1 MDATPQ
7 HAFNPT
13 TYSAV
18 KLDGVDSLGKLRDDL
33 IEFYRPANSQE
44 LFAINRIALAQQT
57 LLLVAR
63 IENGLFDVFLNE
75 GCRSRS
81 VPELAPHLVGGDQK
95 IVAEHTRNALLTV
108 GMCSVNARSKEVA
121 LFLRFQAQA
130 ERMYRRAVEEFERL
144 RKLRPKAGAPAPT
157 LEPPSVSVDDAA
169 SAMPRNRRPAPSASP
184 AASASRAAPK
194 STSPPSR
201 PAKIKDF
208 TPHARS
214 IHTGAGVPFP
224 GAHRGRAHRRGTG
237 GRARRGARP
246 QRRARAG
253 QQGDGQ
259 AARRKSARA
268 SASCSTAP
276 SRARSGA
283 RSRASRQFAE
293 AALRA
298 RLDAEWLDLTL
309 PAPGPR
315 RGHLHPIT
323 RIQRELEEL
332 FISLGFAVL
341 DGPEVETEYH
351 NFDALNIPADHPA
364 RDMQDTFWLED
375 GNLLR
380 THTSPVQ
387 VRGMERLGPP
397 LRMIAPGRVFRN
409 ESVDA
414 SHEHTFYQLEGM
426 MIDRDVSVA
435 HLLYFMKTLLTAIF
449 HRDVTVRL
457 RPGYFPFVEPGFE
470 LDIQCL
476 ICGGPGC
483 PVCKQSGWV
492 ELLPC
497 GLVNPNVL
505 RMSGIDPEEWNG
517 FAFGLGL
524 TRLVMMRYGIDDIRQ
539 LQGGDLRFLEQ
550 F

>member
-1 MDATPQ
+1 MPAESIEQ
-7 HAFNPT
+7 LESCSLERIRRAAS
-13 TYSAV
+13 SAELETV
-18 KLDGVDSLGKLRDDL
+18 RVEVLGRNGSLKAAGKDMGKLP
-33 IEFYRPANSQE
+33 IEERKQIGKLLNDAKEKLERE
-44 LFAINRIALAQQT
+44 L
-57 LLLVAR
+57 
-63 IENGLFDVFLNE
+63 E
-75 GCRSRS
+75 
-81 VPELAPHLVGGDQK
+81 
-95 IVAEHTRNALLTV
+95 
-108 GMCSVNARSKEVA
+108 
-121 LFLRFQAQA
+121 
-130 ERMYRRAVEEFERL
+130 
-144 RKLRPKAGAPAPT
+144 
-157 LEPPSVSVDDAA
+157 
-169 SAMPRNRRPAPSASP
+169 
-184 AASASRAAPK
+184 
-194 STSPPSR
+194 
-201 PAKIKDF
+201 AK
-208 TPHARS
+208 
-214 IHTGAGVPFP
+214 
-224 GAHRGRAHRRGTG
+224 
-237 GRARRGARP
+237 
-246 QRRARAG
+246 Q
-253 QQGDGQ
+253 
-259 AARRKSARA
+259 
-268 SASCSTAP
+268 
-276 SRARSGA
+276 
-283 RSRASRQFAE
+283 RQFEE

-323 RIQRELEEL
+323 RIQRELEDL
-332 FISLGFAVL
+332 FRSLGFAVL

-364 RDMQDTFWLED
+364 RDMQDTFWLEG

-426 MIDRDVSVA
+426 MVDRDVSVA

-449 HRDVTVRL
+449 AREVTVRL

-497 GLVNPNVL
+497 GLVNPKVL
-505 RMSGIDPEEWNG
+505 RMSGIDPDQWGG

-524 TRLVMMRYGIDDIRQ
+524 TRLAMMRYGIDDIRQ

>member
-1 MDATPQ
+1 MLDQ
-7 HAFNPT
+7 SVRELE
-13 TYSAV
+13 SA
-18 KLDGVDSLGKLRDDL
+18 SLERIRGARSP
-33 IEFYRPANSQE
+33 EE
-44 LFAINRIALAQQT
+44 LEA
-57 LLLVAR
+57 AR
-63 IENGLFDVFLNE
+63 IEALGRGKGKLDQLFKQM
-75 GCRSRS
+75 GK
-81 VPELAPHLVGGDQK
+81 LA
-95 IVAEHTRNALLTV
+95 A
-108 GMCSVNARSKEVA
+108 
-121 LFLRFQAQA
+121 A
-130 ERMYRRAVEEFERL
+130 ERGAAGKLLNAAKQALEAAVEE
-144 RKLRPKAGAPAPT
+144 RK
-157 LEPPSVSVDDAA
+157 
-169 SAMPRNRRPAPSASP
+169 
-184 AASASRAAPK
+184 
-194 STSPPSR
+194 
-201 PAKIKDF
+201 
-208 TPHARS
+208 
-214 IHTGAGVPFP
+214 
-224 GAHRGRAHRRGTG
+224 RG
-237 GRARRGARP
+237 
-246 QRRARAG
+246 
-253 QQGDGQ
+253 
-259 AARRKSARA
+259 
-268 SASCSTAP
+268 
-276 SRARSGA
+276 
-283 RSRASRQFAE
+283 FAE
-293 AALRA
+293 AALAA

-315 RGHLHPIT
+315 RGHLHPLT
-323 RIQRELEEL
+323 RIQRELEDL
-332 FISLGFAVL
+332 FRSMGFAVL
-341 DGPEVETEYH
+341 DGPEVETEYR

-364 RDMQDTFWLED
+364 RDTQDTFWVAG

-470 LDIQCL
+470 LDIRCL

-497 GLVNPNVL
+497 GLVHPSVL
-505 RMSGIDPEEWNG
+505 RQSGIDPDKWNG

-524 TRLVMMRYGIDDIRQ
+524 TRLVMMRYAIDDIRW
-539 LQGGDLRFLEQ
+539 LQSGDLRFLEQ

>member
-1 MDATPQ
+1 MLDQSIQDLLSRSLKRIEAAQSPAELEAVRVDALGRKGALA
-7 HAFNPT
+7 AF
-13 TYSAV
+13 S
-18 KLDGVDSLGKLRDDL
+18 KEMGKLPPDERKRIGMVL
-33 IEFYRPANSQE
+33 NQAKQSLESSYESRERA
-44 LFAINRIALAQQT
+44 FAADAL
-57 LLLVAR
+57 
-63 IENGLFDVFLNE
+63 
-75 GCRSRS
+75 S
-81 VPELAPHLVGGDQK
+81 
-95 IVAEHTRNALLTV
+95 
-108 GMCSVNARSKEVA
+108 
-121 LFLRFQAQA
+121 
-130 ERMYRRAVEEFERL
+130 
-144 RKLRPKAGAPAPT
+144 
-157 LEPPSVSVDDAA
+157 
-169 SAMPRNRRPAPSASP
+169 
-184 AASASRAAPK
+184 
-194 STSPPSR
+194 
-201 PAKIKDF
+201 
-208 TPHARS
+208 
-214 IHTGAGVPFP
+214 
-224 GAHRGRAHRRGTG
+224 
-237 GRARRGARP
+237 
-246 QRRARAG
+246 
-253 QQGDGQ
+253 
-259 AARRKSARA
+259 
-268 SASCSTAP
+268 
-276 SRARSGA
+276 
-283 RSRASRQFAE
+283 
-293 AALRA
+293 A

-323 RIQRELEEL
+323 RIQRELEDL
-332 FISLGFAVL
+332 FGSLGFTVL
-341 DGPEVETEYH
+341 DGPEVETEYY
-351 NFDALNIPADHPA
+351 NFDALNIPATHPA
-364 RDMQDTFWLED
+364 RDMQDTFWLD
-375 GNLLR
+375 GGRLLR

-426 MIDRDVSVA
+426 MVDRNVSVGN
-435 HLLYFMKTLLTAIF
+435 LIYFMKTLLTAIF

-497 GLVNPNVL
+497 GLVHPNVL
-505 RMSGIDPEEWNG
+505 RTSGIDPAVWGG